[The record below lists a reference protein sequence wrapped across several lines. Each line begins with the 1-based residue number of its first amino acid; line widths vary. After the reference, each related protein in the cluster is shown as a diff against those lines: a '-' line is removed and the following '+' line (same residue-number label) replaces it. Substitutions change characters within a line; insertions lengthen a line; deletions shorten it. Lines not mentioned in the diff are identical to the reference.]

1 MLGIRAFAN
10 WSLRMVLRLA
20 LILFWILA
28 TAVLAAGLL
37 TYRTSAR
44 LAAANADPGR
54 VVLNPDESAA
64 LDFYQAAGMTR
75 DALAAFLREELETTG
90 AKTKPVEITLQN
102 AHGDYLSQ
110 GRVIVRWN
118 EGEYRLLV
126 GDSGLLRF
134 QLGMQNLS
142 GLSIIPPSGFTTLKQ
157 RSIPLG
163 SAYEPETKPVS
174 DYVPSPIIW
183 DGQVSYTLFERL
195 TALQAEGRVIPY
207 EELREQ
213 LRRERVTYAFRLP
226 APETTVLT
234 QGALYDHS
242 RASVVVVGTLT
253 RGGGTRQ
260 ASGVILS
267 SDGLVATAFHVL
279 DRPDAVSRG
288 IMTDDGRVFAIEE
301 VVAASRSDDVALL
314 RIAARNLQPAPLS
327 KGDPVGSEVLVL
339 AHPAGA
345 YFTLTEGRISR
356 YWAATHH
363 GRVSIKMS
371 VTADF
376 ADGASGG
383 PIFNRS
389 GAVTGLVSWTQALSN
404 QMVIRNAVPVA
415 AIQALLETK
424 VKASKSAQDEPPAQ
438 PPETL
443 ESSPLSATL
452 KPTIST
458 MP

>member
-1 MLGIRAFAN
+1 MLGIRAFAT

-20 LILFWILA
+20 LILFWVLA

-37 TYRTSAR
+37 SYRTSAR
-44 LAAANADPGR
+44 LAAANTDPSR

-75 DALAAFLREELETTG
+75 NELNAFLREELPATG
-90 AKTKPVEITLQN
+90 SKTKPIEITLQN
-102 AHGDYLSQ
+102 AQGDYLSQ
-110 GRVIVRWN
+110 GRVLVRWN
-118 EGEYRLLV
+118 KGEYRLLI

-134 QLGMQNLS
+134 QLGMQHLD
-142 GLSIIPPSGFTTLKQ
+142 GLSIIPPTGFTILKQ

-163 SAYEPETKPVS
+163 SAYEPEAKPVS

-195 TALQAEGRVIPY
+195 AALQAEGRVIPY

-213 LRRERVTYAFRLP
+213 LRRERIRYAFRLP
-226 APETTVLT
+226 APETAVLT
-234 QGALYDHS
+234 PGALYDRG
-242 RASVVVVGTLT
+242 RASVVIVGTLT

-267 SDGLVATAFHVL
+267 RDGLIATAYHVL

-345 YFTLTEGRISR
+345 YFTLTEGRIAR

-389 GAVTGLVSWTQALSN
+389 GAVTGLVSWTQALGN
-404 QMVIRNAVPVA
+404 QMVVRNAVPVA
-415 AIQALLETK
+415 AIQALLESK
-424 VKASKSAQDEPPAQ
+424 VDRSKSDQDKPPAQ
-438 PPETL
+438 PPERL
-443 ESSPLSATL
+443 ESSTNPATL
-452 KPTIST
+452 EATIPTT
-458 MP
+458 P